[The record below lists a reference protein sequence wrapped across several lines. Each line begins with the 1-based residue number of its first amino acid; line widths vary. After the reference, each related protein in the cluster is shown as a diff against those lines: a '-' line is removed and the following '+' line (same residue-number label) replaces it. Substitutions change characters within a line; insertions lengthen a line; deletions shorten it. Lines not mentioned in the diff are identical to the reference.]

1 MHVGWRAF
9 FACVKVLS
17 ESAARTIIAGVVGM
31 PRVACVWC
39 LLCVYGSV
47 RPAAQG
53 QNEQLAPWYFAQ
65 SAPAR
70 FRTWFGG
77 LFWVG
82 GARHGALRRPRA
94 PRDTRAPS
102 NRAMLLFALAVSG
115 LQLPARHAPPRMMT
129 DGPPARR
136 TEAVERTEAEGGS
149 LSDGPIFD
157 LSFGKN

>member
-1 MHVGWRAF
+1 MGGRR
-9 FACVKVLS
+9 
-17 ESAARTIIAGVVGM
+17 SA
-31 PRVACVWC
+31 
-39 LLCVYGSV
+39 
-47 RPAAQG
+47 
-53 QNEQLAPWYFAQ
+53 
-65 SAPAR
+65 
-70 FRTWFGG
+70 
-77 LFWVG
+77 
-82 GARHGALRRPRA
+82 RRPSEASPA
-94 PRDTRAPS
+94 PRGTRASS